1 MSARRGAAATRQSGQ
16 SLVEFA
22 VLAAVLVPLFLL
34 VPIMGK
40 YIHVRQMSQ
49 QAARAAAWEATVSPG
64 YALPQ
69 TTRVRDLV
77 VERSFGAI
85 DDPIR
90 SQVRGG
96 SRNEAVGNPL
106 LNTFSGRALLE
117 RGDVRVNAYRNVSAP
132 GIQDKLTDMLRLL
145 PGYAPPN
152 SRGLVTS
159 NIEISTQDI
168 RLANG
173 GAASFLEPFD
183 RLDLRMQASHTVLA
197 DAWNASGAGSGNRP
211 GPRTV
216 LAQTRPLVPLA
227 KLEPIDSA
235 LNALDWIP
243 LFGALEK
250 LDLGHIEPD
259 VVPYDKMERYAPN

>member
-1 MSARRGAAATRQSGQ
+1 VSLRPIQAARQSGQ

-22 VLAAVLVPLFLL
+22 VLSAVLVPLFLL
-34 VPIMGK
+34 IPIMGK
-40 YIHVRQMSQ
+40 YIHVRQASQ
-49 QAARAAAWEATVSPG
+49 QVARAAAWEATVSPG

-69 TTRVRDLV
+69 TTRVRDLA
-77 VERSFGAI
+77 VERNFGAI

-90 SQVRGG
+90 SRVQGG
-96 SRNEAVGNPL
+96 ATNAQVGNPL

-132 GIQDKLTDMLRLL
+132 GIQDKLTDMMRLL
-145 PGYAPPN
+145 PGYSPPN

-173 GAASFLEPFD
+173 SAATFLEPFD
-183 RLDLRMQASHTVLA
+183 RLDLRMQASHTLLA
-197 DAWNASGAGSGNRP
+197 DAWNASGPGSGSRP

-216 LAQTRPLVPLA
+216 LAQTRPLVPMD
-227 KLEPIDSA
+227 KLDPLDSA
-235 LNALDWIP
+235 LNALDWLP

-250 LDLGHIEPD
+250 LDIGYIDPD
-259 VVPYDKMERYAPN
+259 VVPYDKMERYAPR

>member
-1 MSARRGAAATRQSGQ
+1 MSARAARACRQRGQ

-34 VPIMGK
+34 IPIMGK
-40 YIHVRQMSQ
+40 YIHVRQMSH
-49 QAARAAAWEATVSPG
+49 QAARAAAWEATVSPD

-69 TTRVRDLV
+69 AARVRDLLV
-77 VERSFGAI
+77 DRSFGAI
-85 DDPIR
+85 DAPIR
-90 SQVRGG
+90 SQARGG
-96 SRNEAVGNPL
+96 SGSQPVDNPL

-132 GIQDKLTDMLRLL
+132 GIQDKLTDMMRLL

-159 NIEISTQDI
+159 NIEITTQDI

-173 GAASFLEPFD
+173 SAASFLEPFD

-197 DAWNASGAGSGNRP
+197 DAWNASGAGSGSRP
-211 GPRTV
+211 APRTV
-216 LAQTRPLVPLA
+216 LAQTRPLVPLD
-227 KLEPIDSA
+227 KLEPLDRA

-250 LDLGHIEPD
+250 LDLGYVDPD